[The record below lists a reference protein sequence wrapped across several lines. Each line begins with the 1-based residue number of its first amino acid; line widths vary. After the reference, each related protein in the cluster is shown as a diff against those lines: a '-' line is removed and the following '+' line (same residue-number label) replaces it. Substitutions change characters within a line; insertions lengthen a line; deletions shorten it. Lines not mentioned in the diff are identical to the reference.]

1 MFPDI
6 QYNTLVF
13 GNFELLLGRYK
24 IYTLKE
30 YGSLR
35 NELNCLFHKSKN
47 VGKSIIEKGLV
58 KN

>member
-1 MFPDI
+1 MC
-6 QYNTLVF
+6 TGF

-24 IYTLKE
+24 IYTLKV

-35 NELNCLFHKSKN
+35 NELNCLCHKSKN